1 MNVVCFKEKSI
12 GMSDLAAPHVRFDE
26 RGWETESWQ
35 FGLRRRIERYVNS
48 HRKSKATKPIFD
60 ATMHLS

>member
-1 MNVVCFKEKSI
+1 
-12 GMSDLAAPHVRFDE
+12 MSDLAAPHVRFDE